1 MKLPVSEIFFS
12 IQGEGVNI
20 GKPSIF
26 IRLYFCNLSCVWC
39 DSKYTWENQDKAKEG
54 IDYFLMDIQEILN
67 YISKFDCNRVV
78 ITGGEPLLHQEKLK
92 NLLKELKNKGYY
104 IEIETNGTI
113 KPKEEIIKLVDLFNV
128 SPKLSNSKVDYKLR
142 IRNEVLKVF
151 SEINN
156 SIFKFVICDVK
167 DLDEVDELVK
177 KLNIKKEKVYLMPEG
192 TDEKTIKER
201 SLWLMDESK
210 KRNYNFTTRLHIL
223 MFGNQR
229 GK

>member
-67 YISKFDCNRVV
+67 YISKFYCNRVV

-201 SLWLMDESK
+201 SLWLIDESK

>member
-67 YISKFDCNRVV
+67 YISKFYCNRVV

-201 SLWLMDESK
+201 SLWLIDESR

>member
-167 DLDEVDELVK
+167 DIDEVDELVK

-201 SLWLMDESK
+201 SLWLIDESK

>member
-1 MKLPVSEIFFS
+1 
-12 IQGEGVNI
+12 
-20 GKPSIF
+20 
-26 IRLYFCNLSCVWC
+26 
-39 DSKYTWENQDKAKEG
+39 
-54 IDYFLMDIQEILN
+54 MDIQEILI

-78 ITGGEPLLHQEKLK
+78 ITGGEPLLHQENLK
-92 NLLKELKNKGYY
+92 NLLKELKNKGFY

-156 SIFKFVICDVK
+156 SIFKFVICDIK

-177 KLNIKKEKVYLMPEG
+177 KLNINKEKVYLMPEG

-201 SLWLMDESK
+201 SLWLIDESK

>member
-201 SLWLMDESK
+201 SLWLIDESK

>member
-39 DSKYTWENQDKAKEG
+39 DSKYTWENQNKAKEG

-67 YISKFDCNRVV
+67 YINKFDCNRVV

-201 SLWLMDESK
+201 SLWLIDESK

>member
-1 MKLPVSEIFFS
+1 MKLPISEIFFS

-26 IRLYFCNLSCVWC
+26 IRFYFCNLSCIWC

-92 NLLKELKNKGYY
+92 NLLKELKNKGFY

-142 IRNEVLKVF
+142 IRNEALKVF

-156 SIFKFVICDVK
+156 SIFKFVICDIK

-177 KLNIKKEKVYLMPEG
+177 KLNINKEKVYLMPEG

-201 SLWLMDESK
+201 SLWLIDESK

>member
-1 MKLPVSEIFFS
+1 MKLPISEIFFS

-26 IRLYFCNLSCVWC
+26 IRFYFCNLSCIWC

-92 NLLKELKNKGYY
+92 NLLKELKNKGFY

-192 TDEKTIKER
+192 TDEKTIKEK
-201 SLWLMDESK
+201 SLWLIDESK

>member
-78 ITGGEPLLHQEKLK
+78 ITGGEPLLHQENLK
-92 NLLKELKNKGYY
+92 NLLKELKNKGFY
-104 IEIETNGTI
+104 IEIETNGSI

-156 SIFKFVICDVK
+156 SIFKFVICNIK
-167 DLDEVDELVK
+167 DLDEVDKLVK
-177 KLNIKKEKVYLMPEG
+177 KLNINKEKVYLMPEG

-201 SLWLMDESK
+201 SLWLIDESK

>member
-1 MKLPVSEIFFS
+1 MKLPISEIFFS

-26 IRLYFCNLSCVWC
+26 IRFYFCNLSCIWC

-92 NLLKELKNKGYY
+92 NLLKELKNKGFY

-156 SIFKFVICDVK
+156 SIFKFVICDIK

-177 KLNIKKEKVYLMPEG
+177 KLNINKEKVYLMPEG

-201 SLWLMDESK
+201 SLWLIDESK

>member
-92 NLLKELKNKGYY
+92 NLLKELKNKGFY

-156 SIFKFVICDVK
+156 SIFKFVICDIK

-177 KLNIKKEKVYLMPEG
+177 KLNINKEKVYLMPEG

-201 SLWLMDESK
+201 SLWLIDESK

>member
-20 GKPSIF
+20 GKPSLF

-201 SLWLMDESK
+201 SLWLIDESK

>member
-1 MKLPVSEIFFS
+1 MKLPISEIFFS

-26 IRLYFCNLSCVWC
+26 IRFYFCNLSCIWC

-54 IDYFLMDIQEILN
+54 IDYFLMDIQEILS

-92 NLLKELKNKGYY
+92 NLLKELKNKGFY

-156 SIFKFVICDVK
+156 SIFKFVICDIK

-177 KLNIKKEKVYLMPEG
+177 KLNINKEKVYLMPEG

-201 SLWLMDESK
+201 SLWLIDESK

>member
-151 SEINN
+151 SKINN

-201 SLWLMDESK
+201 SLWLIDESK

>member
-1 MKLPVSEIFFS
+1 MKLPISEIFFS

-26 IRLYFCNLSCVWC
+26 IRFYFCNLNCIWC

-78 ITGGEPLLHQEKLK
+78 ITGGEPLLHQENLK
-92 NLLKELKNKGYY
+92 NLLKELKNKGFY

-156 SIFKFVICDVK
+156 SIFKFVICDIK

-177 KLNIKKEKVYLMPEG
+177 KLNINKEKVYLMPEG

-201 SLWLMDESK
+201 SLWLIDESK